1 MTDETILPGSSMC
14 GVSLGDSKPD
24 VLRVLGAPNASQIKE
39 SHQFLEYED
48 LTVVLLDDSVFMLI
62 AESPACGRTPE
73 GIKVGAPW
81 RQLVESLGDVEYDE
95 EEGLWASASHP
106 GVWYEV
112 VRPAH
117 SYEQP
122 LDPPYVPELY
132 SVGDDRVAHV
142 RRVYVM
148 R

>member
-1 MTDETILPGSSMC
+1 MR
-14 GVSLGDSKPD
+14 GVSLGDSEPA
-24 VLRVLGAPNASQIKE
+24 VLRVLGAPNAYRGTE
-39 SHQFLEYED
+39 GYRFLEYDD

-73 GIKVGAPW
+73 GIEVGAPW
-81 RQLVESLGDVEYDE
+81 LQLVDLLGNVEYDE

-106 GVWYEV
+106 GLWYEV

-132 SVGDDRVAHV
+132 SVANDRVAHV